1 MLSAPFST
9 LAEFKELLKNQPNSN
24 LDIEK
29 QASERNNQLTKPS
42 GSLGRLEELAIW
54 YSSWRGE
61 LAPKLRSPQVVV
73 FAGNHGVTAQ
83 GISAFPSEVTQQ
95 MVINFQHGGAAINQL
110 CKAFGAKLDVIA
122 LDLDKPT
129 ADFTTGPA
137 MSEAEC
143 VKALTIGWNA
153 VDKSTDL
160 FVAGE
165 MGIGNTTSA
174 AAISHALYG
183 GSASDWVGRGTG
195 IDDIGLEKKAQVVA
209 TSLIS
214 NPTSTKNGIE
224 ALRCLGG
231 RELAAMAG
239 SIASARAK
247 SIPVIL
253 DGFICS
259 AAAACL
265 ENTIPGSLDH
275 CTAGHESNENAHRA
289 LLGHLQ
295 KEPILTL
302 GMRLGEASGG
312 ALAIAVLQGALACH
326 AGMATFSEAGV
337 SEE

>member
-1 MLSAPFST
+1 MLNAPFSS
-9 LAEFKELLKNQPNSN
+9 LAEFKKLLMKQPNSN
-24 LDIEK
+24 LEIEN
-29 QASERNNQLTKPS
+29 QASERNNQLTKPP
-42 GSLGRLEELAIW
+42 GSLGRLEKLAIW

-61 LAPKLRSPQVVV
+61 VAPKLRFPQIVV
-73 FAGNHGVTAQ
+73 FAGNHGVTTQ

-95 MVINFQHGGAAINQL
+95 MVMNFQHGGAAINQL
-110 CKAFGAKLDVIA
+110 CKVFGVKLNVIA
-122 LDLDKPT
+122 LDLDNPT
-129 ADFTTGPA
+129 ADLTTGPA

-174 AAISHALYG
+174 AAISYALYG
-183 GSASDWVGRGTG
+183 GAAIDWVGRGTG

-214 NPTSTKNGIE
+214 NPTSITNGIE

-231 RELAAMAG
+231 RELAAIAG

-265 ENTIPGSLDH
+265 ESTISGSLDH
-275 CTAGHESNENAHRA
+275 CVAGHESNENAHRA
-289 LLGHLQ
+289 LLGYLK

-326 AGMATFSEAGV
+326 SGMATFAEAGV
-337 SEE
+337 SEG

>member
-1 MLSAPFST
+1 MLNAPFSS
-9 LAEFKELLKNQPNSN
+9 LAEFKKLLMKQPNSN
-24 LDIEK
+24 LEIEN
-29 QASERNNQLTKPS
+29 QASERNNQLTKPP

-61 LAPKLRSPQVVV
+61 VTPKLRFPQIVV
-73 FAGNHGVTAQ
+73 FAGNHGVTTQ

-95 MVINFQHGGAAINQL
+95 MVMNFQHGGAAINQL
-110 CKAFGAKLDVIA
+110 CKVFGVKLNVIA
-122 LDLDKPT
+122 LDLDNPT
-129 ADFTTGPA
+129 ADLTTGPA

-165 MGIGNTTSA
+165 MGIGNPTSGA
-174 AAISHALYG
+174 SISYALYG
-183 GSASDWVGRGTG
+183 GAASDWVGRGTG

-214 NPTSTKNGIE
+214 NPTSITNGIE

-231 RELAAMAG
+231 RELAAIAG

-265 ENTIPGSLDH
+265 ENTISGSLDH
-275 CTAGHESNENAHRA
+275 CVAGHESNENAHRA
-289 LLGHLQ
+289 LLGYLK

-326 AGMATFSEAGV
+326 SGMATFAEAGV
-337 SEE
+337 SEG

>member
-1 MLSAPFST
+1 MLNAPFSS
-9 LAEFKELLKNQPNSN
+9 LAEFKKLLMKQPNSN
-24 LDIEK
+24 LEIEN
-29 QASERNNQLTKPS
+29 QASERNNQLTKPP

-61 LAPKLRSPQVVV
+61 VAPKLRFPQIVV
-73 FAGNHGVTAQ
+73 FAGNHGVTTQ

-95 MVINFQHGGAAINQL
+95 MVMNFQHGGAAINQL
-110 CKAFGAKLDVIA
+110 CKVFGVKLNVIA
-122 LDLDKPT
+122 LDLDNPT
-129 ADFTTGPA
+129 ADLTTGPA

-174 AAISHALYG
+174 AAISYALYG
-183 GSASDWVGRGTG
+183 GAASDWVGRGTG

-214 NPTSTKNGIE
+214 NPTSITNGIE

-231 RELAAMAG
+231 RELAAIAG

-265 ENTIPGSLDH
+265 ENTISGSLDH
-275 CTAGHESNENAHRA
+275 CVAGHESNENAHRA
-289 LLGHLQ
+289 LLGYLK

-326 AGMATFSEAGV
+326 SGMATFAEAGV
-337 SEE
+337 SEG

>member
-1 MLSAPFST
+1 MLNAPFSS
-9 LAEFKELLKNQPNSN
+9 LAEFKKLLMKQPNSN
-24 LDIEK
+24 LEIEN
-29 QASERNNQLTKPS
+29 QASERNNQLTKPP
-42 GSLGRLEELAIW
+42 GSLGRLEGLAIW

-61 LAPKLRSPQVVV
+61 VAPKLRFPQIVV
-73 FAGNHGVTAQ
+73 FAGNHGVTTQ

-95 MVINFQHGGAAINQL
+95 MVMNFQHGGAAINQL
-110 CKAFGAKLDVIA
+110 CKVFGVKLNVIA
-122 LDLDKPT
+122 LDLDNPT
-129 ADFTTGPA
+129 ADLTTGPA

-174 AAISHALYG
+174 AAISYALYG
-183 GSASDWVGRGTG
+183 GAASDWVGRGTG
-195 IDDIGLEKKAQVVA
+195 IDDIGLEKKAQVIA

-214 NPTSTKNGIE
+214 NPTSITNGIE

-265 ENTIPGSLDH
+265 ENTISGSLDH
-275 CTAGHESNENAHRA
+275 CVAGHESNENAHRA
-289 LLGHLQ
+289 LLGYLK

-326 AGMATFSEAGV
+326 SGMATFAEAGV
-337 SEE
+337 SEG

>member
-1 MLSAPFST
+1 MLNAPFSS
-9 LAEFKELLKNQPNSN
+9 LAEFKKLLMKQPNSN
-24 LDIEK
+24 LEIEN
-29 QASERNNQLTKPS
+29 QASERNNQLTKPP

-174 AAISHALYG
+174 AAISYALYG

-265 ENTIPGSLDH
+265 ENTISGSLDH
-275 CTAGHESNENAHRA
+275 CVAGHESNENAHRA
-289 LLGHLQ
+289 LLGYLK

-326 AGMATFSEAGV
+326 SGMATFAEAGV
-337 SEE
+337 SEG